1 MLNVEAVK
9 SGGVARAAFGAEQRS
24 RAAVFLSVV
33 SLSVCLSAPLCLS
46 LYLYCSLSVNLH
58 ARARVCLIFLSF
70 CSDFL

>member
-46 LYLYCSLSVNLH
+46 LSLLFSLCES
-58 ARARVCLIFLSF
+58 ARASACVFDVSFFLF
-70 CSDFL
+70 